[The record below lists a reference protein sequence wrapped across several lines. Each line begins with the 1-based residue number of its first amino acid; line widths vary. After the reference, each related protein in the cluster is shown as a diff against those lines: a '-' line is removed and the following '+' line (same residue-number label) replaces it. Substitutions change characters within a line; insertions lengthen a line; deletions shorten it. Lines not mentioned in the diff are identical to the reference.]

1 MASHSKAIRAAGRSS
16 WAVNR
21 VPAVL
26 ALVLSSLWMVAA
38 GPGFGLPAAADDTP
52 ARDSTQQTARDALA
66 LARQRLD
73 DARTQATAVAEKLN
87 AAQSEQARLQQQIAD
102 AERRIPE
109 LRARSDQLKAVVRER
124 AVELYVRNGSA
135 SPLESTLDAASA
147 EDGLRAAHLTDT
159 IGRHDLDL
167 AGELRTTAAKLA
179 DEEQRLEARNTELQ
193 GVVTG
198 LGPLHDLMERRL
210 LVASA
215 AFQKVQDLTSTPTR
229 AGTDVVTGASRCPVA
244 GVSVFTDDFGEP
256 RPGGTHPGI
265 DMSALPETPV
275 VAVVAGVMRHDV
287 GGDGGNGAWLV
298 GIDHVAYYYAHFSH
312 YEGEG
317 RLVAPGDVIG
327 YVGSTGN
334 ATGPHLHFEVH
345 PGAETNPPVDPFAT
359 LLVVCSGDPQ
369 TPNPLPDGTV
379 PGR

>member
-1 MASHSKAIRAAGRSS
+1 
-16 WAVNR
+16 
-21 VPAVL
+21 
-26 ALVLSSLWMVAA
+26 VAA
-38 GPGFGLPAAADDTP
+38 SGPGFGVAAAADG
-52 ARDSTQQTARDALA
+52 TQQTARDALA

-87 AAQSEQARLQQQIAD
+87 AAQSEQARLQQQIED
-102 AERRIPE
+102 AQRRIPA

-124 AVELYVRNGSA
+124 AVELYVRNGTA
-135 SPLESTLDAASA
+135 SPLESTLDVGNA

-167 AGELRTTAAKLA
+167 AGQLRTTAAKLA
-179 DEEQRLEARNTELQ
+179 DQEQQLEARNTEMQKVVAALDPLNELLQ
-193 GVVTG
+193 
-198 LGPLHDLMERRL
+198 RRL
-210 LVASA
+210 FVASV
-215 AFQKVQDLTSTPTR
+215 AFQKVQDLTSTPTK
-229 AGTDVVTGASRCPVA
+229 AGTDVTTGASRCPVA
-244 GVSVFTDDFGEP
+244 GVFVFTDDFGEP
-256 RPGGTHPGI
+256 RPGGAHPGI

-312 YEGEG
+312 YEGDG

-334 ATGPHLHFEVH
+334 ATGPHLHFELH
-345 PGAETNPPVDPFAT
+345 PGGETAPPVDPFAT
-359 LLVVCSGDPQ
+359 LLALCAGDPQ
-369 TPNPLPDGTV
+369 SPNPLPDGTV